1 MGLPEEGGP
10 TWPPA
15 LSPAKSEDGVA
26 LRVDDLRLKERVTIH
41 DETLALLFF
50 SSVKVKRQPVT
61 ISDEAKQRLKLGV
74 EHGKQKP
81 VWSEICKREPF
92 PVDIAV
98 SIVNRLCGFVYRSKG
113 VATFTG

>member
-1 MGLPEEGGP
+1 LRITP
-10 TWPPA
+10 T
-15 LSPAKSEDGVA
+15 KSEDGIA

-41 DETLALLFF
+41 DETLALLL

-81 VWSEICKREPF
+81 IRQKF
-92 PVDIAV
+92 
-98 SIVNRLCGFVYRSKG
+98 VNENLLP
-113 VATFTG
+113 